1 MYSIQDR
8 WKDYNYRR
16 AVHEA
21 IPHLRTL
28 DDRPADD
35 YSLKSRSA
43 SARPQSVRGDRSSS
57 DVGAGGSRSGRQS
70 IASQDSAS
78 ADGDGH
84 YCEANECPA
93 LAVANSD
100 ACDSEAADAEGSE
113 FDADWR
119 FISAILEE
127 TSVADSGAADLMLT
141 PATTSLSTPL
151 STAGGSDRRQ
161 QVATASDGGS
171 TRLCTAAS
179 YRPTTGYRPG
189 SALRPSSAQKRM
201 QLRSVVSAAS
211 NATAS
216 NVLLQSSFP
225 ATPLLTSKSDPV
237 TASLRLATASST
249 RPPTTASA
257 GAAANAARQL
267 QLEPEEDSA
276 SQLTSG
282 DVVCGNPFKALKT
295 RRASPKSP
303 LARHLTAT
311 DADARPAT
319 AQAIERLPPRLAE
332 LIRSKLPQQL
342 LAVAGPNSN
351 AGVSMNRLD
360 ELSVE
365 SLDEETQKAI
375 WEARVFIEQHKSYA
389 LRHVSIPVQCR
400 AVSVLVF
407 VCLYRTRDRI
417 EKARAPQILK
427 IEPDADDAAVGEQ
440 VDDADRDS
448 AIERSSSNMHTSS
461 TASTASSTTTSSTT
475 TSSGREGTRTRRK
488 SPARSTDELGASE
501 SAAAAAATGTSS
513 ARLKSARAPLAPL
526 VLDKR
531 AAMIAARQLLAAKRQ
546 QSSSSASASAAA
558 ADDAAAASPPASAS
572 ASEHKPSQAHHHS
585 HTGMSLERTGI
596 RTRDDGF

>member
-84 YCEANECPA
+84 YCEASECPA

-211 NATAS
+211 NASAS

-249 RPPTTASA
+249 RPPTAASA

-303 LARHLTAT
+303 LARHLTAA

-342 LAVAGPNSN
+342 LAVAGPNSS

-389 LRHVSIPVQCR
+389 LRPSATYYVCEDTSTVPSSICTR
-400 AVSVLVF
+400 IGVF
-407 VCLYRTRDRI
+407 V
-417 EKARAPQILK
+417 
-427 IEPDADDAAVGEQ
+427 
-440 VDDADRDS
+440 
-448 AIERSSSNMHTSS
+448 
-461 TASTASSTTTSSTT
+461 
-475 TSSGREGTRTRRK
+475 
-488 SPARSTDELGASE
+488 
-501 SAAAAAATGTSS
+501 
-513 ARLKSARAPLAPL
+513 
-526 VLDKR
+526 
-531 AAMIAARQLLAAKRQ
+531 
-546 QSSSSASASAAA
+546 
-558 ADDAAAASPPASAS
+558 
-572 ASEHKPSQAHHHS
+572 
-585 HTGMSLERTGI
+585 
-596 RTRDDGF
+596 